1 MNAPNVRCILH
12 ELEPGATIAVKG
24 WLRSRRDSKAGL
36 SFLELNDGSCLK
48 SLQVLA
54 PAELD
59 NYQSL
64 VKQLPTG
71 ASLEV
76 EGVLEESPGQGQR
89 VELKAERIALVGD
102 APEDYPLQ
110 KKRHGF
116 EYLRE
121 IAHLRCRTN
130 AFGAVFRVRHQLA
143 MAVHD
148 FFRQQDFLWVHTPII
163 TASDAEG
170 AGELFRVSTLSPEKP
185 PVGEDGKIDFKQD
198 FFARQAYL
206 TVSGQLQ
213 AETLA
218 CGLSR
223 VYTFGPTFRAENSNT
238 ARHAAEFWMI
248 EPEVAFHRLPENAD
262 LAEAF
267 LKHVLGH
274 VLEHCAE
281 DMEFFDLR
289 IEKGLIESL
298 RQVVDSPFERIS
310 YTEAI
315 ERLQASHKSFE
326 HAPVW
331 GHSLQTEH
339 ERYLTE
345 ELLKRPVIVTDYPG
359 ENTAFYMRLNDD
371 QKTVRAMDVLVP
383 RVGELIG
390 GSEREERYEVLVER
404 MKAHRIDPEDYRW
417 YLDLRRYG
425 SVPHAGFGVGF
436 ERLIMMAT
444 GMKNIRDVIPYPRTP
459 RSADF

>member
-281 DMEFFDLR
+281 DMAFFDLR

-404 MKAHRIDPEDYRW
+404 MKAHHIDPEDYRW

>member
-89 VELKAERIALVGD
+89 VELRAERISLVGD

-404 MKAHRIDPEDYRW
+404 MKAHHIDPEDYRW

>member
-404 MKAHRIDPEDYRW
+404 MKAHHIDPEDYRW

>member
-110 KKRHGF
+110 KKRHSF

-404 MKAHRIDPEDYRW
+404 MKAHHIDPEDYRW